1 MFEIDRKR
9 HDDHVKKQLDEIDVK
24 RKRTVV
30 EGEKRR
36 SDLGI
41 G

>member
-9 HDDHVKKQLDEIDVK
+9 HDEQVKKQLDEIEVK

-30 EGEKRR
+30 EGERRR

>member
-9 HDDHVKKQLDEIDVK
+9 HDEQVKKQLDEIEVK

-30 EGEKRR
+30 EDEKRR